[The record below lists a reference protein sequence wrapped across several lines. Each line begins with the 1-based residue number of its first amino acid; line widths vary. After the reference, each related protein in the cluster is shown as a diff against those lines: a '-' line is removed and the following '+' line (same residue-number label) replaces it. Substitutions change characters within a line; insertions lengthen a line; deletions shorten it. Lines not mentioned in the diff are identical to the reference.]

1 MKAEERCCTEFREEL
16 RLRDSEGHGGVDRS
30 AGTYSQEWQSRLD
43 TKTSVTWLVRGW
55 KGCAAQLAEECEMC

>member
-1 MKAEERCCTEFREEL
+1 MRDMEEST
-16 RLRDSEGHGGVDRS
+16 GVL
-30 AGTYSQEWQSRLD
+30 GQSRLD